1 MKITINFQENKLK
14 FLCDSSVSAV
24 KKNYLEKCLMSFWK
38 DKIIL
43 LTGAS
48 SGIGEALAIETAKR
62 GAIVGLLARRE
73 EKLKDICERIENSG
87 GKARYFAADVREQKQ
102 VFDAAE
108 RLRDEFG
115 KIDILIA
122 NAGIGGNNKETR
134 EFQAEAVTKVIE
146 INLIGAVNSV
156 AAVLPKMLARKSG
169 QIVAVSSLAGFR
181 GLPKSA
187 AYSASKAGM
196 TAFFES
202 LRLDVRHEK
211 IDVTIIQPGFIKT
224 PLTSERANKMP
235 FIMELEDAMPYFLS
249 AIEKRKKFAAF
260 PWQLAFVVRSARIF
274 PAWLYDKIAGKA
286 RYRE

>member
-1 MKITINFQENKLK
+1 ML
-14 FLCDSSVSAV
+14 A
-24 KKNYLEKCLMSFWK
+24 LMDFWK
-38 DKIIL
+38 GKIIL

-48 SGIGEALAIETAKR
+48 SGIGEALAYEMAKR

-73 EKLKDICERIENSG
+73 EKLKIIRDKIENNG
-87 GKARYFAADVREQKQ
+87 GKARYFATDVREKEA

-115 KIDILIA
+115 KIDLLIA

-134 EFQAEAVTKVIE
+134 DFKAEAVTKVIE

-156 AAVLPKMLARKSG
+156 AAVVPQMLEQKSG

-202 LRLDVRHEK
+202 LRLDVQHNG

-224 PLTSERANKMP
+224 PLTSARANKMP
-235 FIMELEDAMPYFLS
+235 FIMELKDSIPYFIS

-260 PWQLAFVVRSARIF
+260 PWQLATIVRSARIF
-274 PAWLYDKIAGKA
+274 PAWLYDKIAAKA

>member
-1 MKITINFQENKLK
+1 MN
-14 FLCDSSVSAV
+14 
-24 KKNYLEKCLMSFWK
+24 FWK
-38 DKIIL
+38 DKVVL

-48 SGIGEALAIETAKR
+48 SGIGEALAYKMAEQ

-73 EKLKDICERIENSG
+73 DKLKVIREKIENNG
-87 GKARYFAADVREQKQ
+87 GKARCFAADVRAKDA
-102 VFDAAE
+102 VFEAAKK
-108 RLRDEFG
+108 LRDEFG

-134 EFQAEAVTKVIE
+134 DFQAEAVTKVIA
-146 INLIGAVNSV
+146 INLLGAVNSV
-156 AAVLPKMLARKSG
+156 AAVLPQMLGQKSG

-202 LRLDVRHEK
+202 LRLDVQHK
-211 IDVTIIQPGFIKT
+211 GIDVTIIQPGFIKT
-224 PLTSERANKMP
+224 PLTSGRANKMP
-235 FIMELEDAMPYFLS
+235 FLMELEDSIPHFIN

-260 PWQLAFVVRSARIF
+260 PWQLATVVRSARIF